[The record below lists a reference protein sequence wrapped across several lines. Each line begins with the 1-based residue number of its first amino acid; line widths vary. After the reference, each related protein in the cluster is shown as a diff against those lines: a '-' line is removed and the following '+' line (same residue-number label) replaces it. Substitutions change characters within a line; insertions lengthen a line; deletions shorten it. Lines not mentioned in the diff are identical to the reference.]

1 MSAAT
6 TAPAPTAEPSR
17 SGRLLGLVG
26 KLIDYGRE
34 LAATLRQ
41 RSATTEFAV
50 TARLFGTSDIALILA
65 RITRGLIR
73 ADALAAKLV
82 RNAAR
87 LDAAPRPQPART
99 VAKPASAAR
108 RQAAPPADPR
118 LAHLPTSEQI
128 AAEVRR
134 RPIGA
139 VIADIC
145 RDLGITSRH
154 PLWRELQWSSSGTAA
169 ASPAWSGTSS
179 ASVSASCPGR
189 RVRGIVP
196 SVSCLHRPALSGLP
210 AASRRDARGLP
221 GAGPAVQARPFPVER
236 AWRAMPRG
244 PRLISEAGPDSCQ
257 VFGSK
262 CCPRT
267 VAPGIGHPCAVPVS
281 G

>member
-1 MSAAT
+1 MSAAA

-145 RDLGITSRH
+145 RDLGITPLH
-154 PLWRELQWSSSGTAA
+154 PLWRELQVVIIRHGGSFAGLVRDLLRRAFPRPVPAA
-169 ASPAWSGTSS
+169 AS
-179 ASVSASCPGR
+179 
-189 RVRGIVP
+189 
-196 SVSCLHRPALSGLP
+196 
-210 AASRRDARGLP
+210 AASSPPSPACT
-221 GAGPAVQARPFPVER
+221 GPP
-236 AWRAMPRG
+236 
-244 PRLISEAGPDSCQ
+244 
-257 VFGSK
+257 
-262 CCPRT
+262 
-267 VAPGIGHPCAVPVS
+267 
-281 G
+281 